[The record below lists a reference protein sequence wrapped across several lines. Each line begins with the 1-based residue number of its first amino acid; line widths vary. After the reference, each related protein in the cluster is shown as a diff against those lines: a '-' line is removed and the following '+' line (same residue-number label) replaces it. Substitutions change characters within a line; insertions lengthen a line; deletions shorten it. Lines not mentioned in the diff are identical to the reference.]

1 MAMLDGM
8 DHQTW
13 IMQDRHHDDMK
24 RGGGCEILIYRCMY
38 IDIHDTYIAGLLL
51 TPTLTDM

>member
-24 RGGGCEILIYRCMY
+24 RGGGVKY
-38 IDIHDTYIAGLLL
+38 
-51 TPTLTDM
+51 